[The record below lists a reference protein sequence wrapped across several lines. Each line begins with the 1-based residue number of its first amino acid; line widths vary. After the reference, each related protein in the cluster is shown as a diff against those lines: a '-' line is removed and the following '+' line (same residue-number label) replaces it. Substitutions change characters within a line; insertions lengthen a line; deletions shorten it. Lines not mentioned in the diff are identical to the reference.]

1 MPTNLHYQI
10 ALITLIL
17 SGILIFYF
25 TFNYKKMKE
34 TTQHKLSV
42 IYNELEI
49 EKKNSVQLKSVQKK
63 VKRLEQKT
71 FQKLVKIKVDILNI
85 DFTLGEI
92 FNNI

>member
-1 MPTNLHYQI
+1 
-10 ALITLIL
+10 
-17 SGILIFYF
+17 
-25 TFNYKKMKE
+25 MKE